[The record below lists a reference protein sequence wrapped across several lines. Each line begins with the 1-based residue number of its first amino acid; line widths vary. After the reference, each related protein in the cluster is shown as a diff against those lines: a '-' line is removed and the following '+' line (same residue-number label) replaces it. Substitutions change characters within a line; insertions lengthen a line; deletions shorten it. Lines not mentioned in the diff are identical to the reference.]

1 MPNNDVFV
9 ASLEK
14 ASLQIIQE
22 QAQRTR
28 KACLVIE
35 IAAKKNVPVDMGIL
49 RASISSDISVD
60 AISITGRIFRNLD
73 YAPYV
78 HQGTGIYAKDG
89 NGRLI
94 PWRYCVRTG
103 KYKGWHITQGQRPQP
118 FLEDAKLQNISKIE
132 RVLVGNDF

>member
-1 MPNNDVFV
+1 M
-9 ASLEK
+9 
-14 ASLQIIQE
+14 
-22 QAQRTR
+22 
-28 KACLVIE
+28 VIE

-60 AISITGRIFRNLD
+60 AISITGRIFSNLD